1 MRKETIKLLLFVGL
15 VGLAIIYGM
24 ELSSDGIEDVNG
36 PWSTGN
42 QTIEKNKGVDGAASP
57 DEEWTLPT
65 PTREPSQGDSYSSD
79 IPARSIEDTN
89 DYDWEEEQYGIPRN
103 DREPLVDR
111 VSGKTAE
118 VLHGLSRNGIRMVVS
133 LFDKVTG

>member
-1 MRKETIKLLLFVGL
+1 MRKETIKLFLFAGLL
-15 VGLAIIYGM
+15 GLAIIYGM

-36 PWSTGN
+36 TWNKPN
-42 QTIEKNKGVDGAASP
+42 QTTEQNIGVDGSAGP
-57 DEEWTLPT
+57 DDEWTLPVR
-65 PTREPSQGDSYSSD
+65 TRELSEEESYKRD
-79 IPARSIEDTN
+79 ITARDTEDTS

-118 VLHGLSRNGIRMVVS
+118 VLHGLSRDGIRMVVS